1 MTQDDRASWLKAA
14 LGLPPESL
22 PFPWQLRLLDRFA
35 EGHIPRSLDLPTGLG
50 KTSVIAIWLVARAL
64 GARVPTRLVY
74 VVDRRAVVDQATDVA
89 EGLMRTVETTPSLRR
104 ALKLPTP
111 MPISTLRGQ
120 HVDNQAWLADPSVPA
135 IVIGTLDMIGSRL
148 LFGGYGV
155 SRKMRPYHA
164 GLLGADSLLVLDEAH
179 LAPAFE
185 RLIERIA
192 SGADAHGRS
201 LAEAPEDANHVVP
214 PLRLMTLSATGRDL
228 ATADTFTL
236 DDDDRA
242 NPVVSARLRAV
253 KRIQVYEPVDAKALP
268 DILAG
273 HAWDQCAKGRKPVR
287 TIVFANRREHAQKI
301 AEALK
306 KLSGKTG
313 SEHVQ
318 LFVGGRRIFERE
330 QAARRLA
337 ELGFLANAARP
348 ASHPAFLVAT
358 SAAEVGVDLDADH
371 AVFDLVAWERMVQRL
386 GRVNRRGA
394 GDATVTVIPMLS
406 EEDGPAR
413 ARNDAVLT
421 VLRSLPLT
429 RDGAHDG
436 SPAALADLKADPST
450 RAEIERAS
458 TPAPLH
464 PPLTRA
470 LVEAWAMTSLE
481 RHTGRPEVAPWI
493 RGWPEDPEPPQV
505 CLIWRTHL
513 PMDHAGRPFPPAQM
527 DVFLDAA
534 GPHLSE
540 RLDLELPQVSS
551 WLVARA
557 ERLRTADRAA
567 PDEDTTSG
575 QLIADDIIALLVD
588 DADGSVAALSG
599 KTIVSLKKQDLERR
613 LAGKTVLVDC
623 RLGGLSS
630 EGLLDADADTPATDV
645 TEVGTDTAERAIPFR
660 IVRINAPAVPD
671 APDGW
676 RNEASFPLKRTDE
689 GVVAWLVV
697 VSLVSRQAGS
707 EEGRSGARR
716 AQRLDEHQQWTE
728 AAARTLG
735 EALRLGPEHIEM
747 LAAAAEMH
755 DEGKKNER
763 WQLAFHAPDNGRPP
777 YAKTIGRPDVSLLD
791 GYRHEFGSLPFAE
804 ASPRIRS
811 LPPPMRELC
820 LHLIAAHH
828 GGARPVI
835 RTNGAAEPP
844 SLAAR
849 RARDVAMRYA
859 SLSARWG
866 PWGLAWWETVLRAA
880 DQQAS
885 RRNDE
890 EGARHG

>member
-14 LGLPPESL
+14 LGLPPELL
-22 PFPWQLRLLDRFA
+22 PFPWQLRLLNRFT
-35 EGHIPRSLDLPTGLG
+35 EGRIPRSLDLPTGLG

-89 EGLMRTVETTPSLRR
+89 EGLMQTVEATPSLRS
-104 ALKLPTP
+104 ALKLTTP

-185 RLIERIA
+185 RLLERIA

-201 LAEAPEDANHVVP
+201 LAEAPGESSRVVP
-214 PLRLMTLSATGRDL
+214 PPRLLTLSATGRDI

-236 DDDDRA
+236 DDNDHQ
-242 NPVVSARLRAV
+242 NPVVRARLQAPKHIRLFEA
-253 KRIQVYEPVDAKALP
+253 VDAKALP
-268 DILAG
+268 DIMAG
-273 HAWDQCAKGRKPVR
+273 HAWNQCAQGRKAVR
-287 TIVFANRREHAQKI
+287 TIVFVNRREHAQKI
-301 AEALK
+301 ADTLK
-306 KLSGKTG
+306 KLSGESG

-337 ELGFLANAARP
+337 ELGFLATTARP

-386 GRVNRRGA
+386 GRVNRRGT
-394 GDATVTVIPMLS
+394 GNATVAVIPMS
-406 EEDGPAR
+406 SDDDGPGR
-413 ARNDAVLT
+413 DRNDAVLT

-429 RDGAHDG
+429 PDGAHDG
-436 SPAALADLKADPST
+436 SPAALASLKSDPT
-450 RAEIERAS
+450 ARAEIERAS

-470 LVEAWAMTSLE
+470 VVDAWAMTSLE
-481 RHTGRPEVAPWI
+481 GHTGRPEVAPWI
-493 RGWPEDPEPPQV
+493 RGWPEEPEPPQV
-505 CLIWRTHL
+505 CLVWRTHL
-513 PMDHAGRPFPPAQM
+513 PIDQRSQPFARAQM
-527 DVFLDAA
+527 EVFLDAA

-551 WLVARA
+551 WLVKRA

-567 PDEDTTSG
+567 TSEG
-575 QLIADDIIALLVD
+575 ETFADLCADDPVALLV
-588 DADGSVAALSG
+588 ADVDGTVSTLTG
-599 KTIVSLKKQDLERR
+599 KTIVSLKKPDLERR
-613 LAGKTVLVDC
+613 LAGKTLLIDC
-623 RLGGLSS
+623 RFGGLSI
-630 EGLLDADADTPATDV
+630 EGLLDDDADTPALDV
-645 TEVGTDTAERAIPFR
+645 SEVEANRTTRTVPFR
-660 IVRINAPAVPD
+660 VMHIEAPVVPD
-671 APDGW
+671 AADGW
-676 RNEASFPLKRTDE
+676 RYEASFPLKRTDE

-697 VSLVSRQAGS
+697 SSLVSRQAGS

-716 AQRLDEHQQWTE
+716 SQRLDEHQQWTE
-728 AAARTLG
+728 VAVRQIS
-735 EALRLGPEHIEM
+735 EALHLDAEYIDM
-747 LAAAAEMH
+747 LAAAAAMH

-791 GYRHEFGSLPFAE
+791 GYRHEFGSLPLAE
-804 ASPRIRS
+804 ASPQIRA
-811 LPPPMRELC
+811 LPPPLRELC
-820 LHLIAAHH
+820 LHVIAAHH

-844 SLAAR
+844 SRAAR
-849 RARDVAMRYA
+849 RAREVAMRYA
-859 SLSARWG
+859 TLSARWG

-890 EGARHG
+890 QGARHG